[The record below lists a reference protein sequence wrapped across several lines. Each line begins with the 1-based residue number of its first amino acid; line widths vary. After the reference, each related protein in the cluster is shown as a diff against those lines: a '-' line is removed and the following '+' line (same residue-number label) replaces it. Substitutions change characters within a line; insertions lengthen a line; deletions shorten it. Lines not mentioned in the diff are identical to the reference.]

1 MKNKKQDPYEIQL
14 ADLANEIGGN
24 MAVEYYNVSFTL
36 SKEQLQDMKEKGLR
50 TDVMSCIMAALI
62 MNGKNETEIKDF
74 LEEANNAGAAPSV
87 SFEAPDDGALNIT
100 SPEVIHIDMDQ
111 FFAAV
116 EQRDNPE
123 LKGKPIAVGH
133 DAERGVVA
141 TASYEARRFG
151 VHSAQSIQV
160 AKRLCPQL
168 IIVEPH
174 FQRYKEVSAQLHDIF
189 HDYTDLIESIS
200 LDEAFLDVT
209 ENKKGIELGVDIARE
224 IKQRIRETT
233 GLTASAGVSY
243 CKFLAKIASDW
254 RKPDGLTVIHPDRA
268 LDFIA
273 QLKVEKIWGVG
284 QKTAEK
290 MHRMGIFTGLDL
302 RNMSLSRLTQEFG
315 KMGQVFYDFSR
326 GIDNRPVI
334 SEWERKSVSC
344 EQTFESDISENSAVT
359 IHLYH
364 TVLELVRR
372 IEKNDFDFQQITR
385 SITVDHIL
393 RTKDDILPL
402 AKQLM
407 QGVEFHSHPIRLLG
421 LGVSNQKNVTAQE
434 QQPWVELELEFE
446 PWPEV

>member
-1 MKNKKQDPYEIQL
+1 M
-14 ADLANEIGGN
+14 
-24 MAVEYYNVSFTL
+24 
-36 SKEQLQDMKEKGLR
+36 SK
-50 TDVMSCIMAALI
+50 I
-62 MNGKNETEIKDF
+62 
-74 LEEANNAGAAPSV
+74 
-87 SFEAPDDGALNIT
+87 
-100 SPEVIHIDMDQ
+100 IHVDMDQ
-111 FFAAV
+111 FYAAV
-116 EQRDNPE
+116 EQQDHPE
-123 LKGKPIAVGH
+123 LRGKPIAVGH
-133 DAERGVVA
+133 DAERGVVS

-174 FQRYKEVSAQLHDIF
+174 FQKYKEVSAQLHEIF
-189 HDYTDLIESIS
+189 HDYTDLIEPIS
-200 LDEAFLDVT
+200 LDEAFLDVS

-243 CKFLAKIASDW
+243 CKFLSKVASDW

-273 QLKVEKIWGVG
+273 QLKIEKIWGVG
-284 QKTAEK
+284 LKTAEK

-344 EQTFESDISENSAVT
+344 EQTFESDINENAAVT

-364 TVLELVRR
+364 TVMELVRR
-372 IEKNDFDFQQITR
+372 IEKNDFEGRTLTLKVKFAREREQTRQYAKFQDFQQITR
-385 SITVDHIL
+385 SITVDHVL
-393 RTKDDILPL
+393 RTKDEILPL

-407 QGVEFHSHPIRLLG
+407 QQVEFHSHPIRLLG
-421 LGVSNQKNVTAQE
+421 LGVSNPGSPSSNGELASDHGA
-434 QQPWVELELEFE
+434 WCELELEFE
-446 PWPEV
+446 PWPD

>member
-1 MKNKKQDPYEIQL
+1 MKI
-14 ADLANEIGGN
+14 
-24 MAVEYYNVSFTL
+24 
-36 SKEQLQDMKEKGLR
+36 
-50 TDVMSCIMAALI
+50 
-62 MNGKNETEIKDF
+62 
-74 LEEANNAGAAPSV
+74 
-87 SFEAPDDGALNIT
+87 
-100 SPEVIHIDMDQ
+100 IHVDMDQ
-111 FFAAV
+111 FIAAV

-123 LKGKPIAVGH
+123 LRGKAIAVGH
-133 DAERGVVA
+133 DAERGVVS

-160 AKRLCPQL
+160 AKHLCPQL

-174 FQRYKEVSAQLHDIF
+174 FQRYKEVSAQLHEIF
-189 HDYTDLIESIS
+189 HDYTDLIEPIS

-209 ENKKGIELGVDIARE
+209 ENKRSMELGVEIARE

-284 QKTAEK
+284 QKTAERL
-290 MHRMGIFTGLDL
+290 HRMGVFTGLDL
-302 RNMSLSRLTQEFG
+302 RNMQLSRLTQEFG

-326 GIDNRPVI
+326 GIDNRPVV

-344 EQTFESDISENSAVT
+344 EQTFETDISENAAVT
-359 IHLYH
+359 IQLYH

-372 IEKNDFDFQQITR
+372 IAKNSFEGRTLTLKVKFFDFQQITR
-385 SITVDHIL
+385 SITAPHVL
-393 RTKDDILPL
+393 QTKDDILPL

-407 QGVEFHSHPIRLLG
+407 QSVDYHTHPIRLIG
-421 LGVSNQKNVTAQE
+421 LGVSNPGSPPANGGPAS
-434 QQPWVELELEFE
+434 QQHWTELELQFE
-446 PWPEV
+446 PWP

>member
-1 MKNKKQDPYEIQL
+1 MK
-14 ADLANEIGGN
+14 
-24 MAVEYYNVSFTL
+24 
-36 SKEQLQDMKEKGLR
+36 
-50 TDVMSCIMAALI
+50 
-62 MNGKNETEIKDF
+62 
-74 LEEANNAGAAPSV
+74 
-87 SFEAPDDGALNIT
+87 
-100 SPEVIHIDMDQ
+100 VIHVDMDQ

-116 EQRDNPE
+116 EQRDQPE
-123 LKGKPIAVGH
+123 LRGKPIAVGH
-133 DAERGVVA
+133 DAERGVVS

-174 FQRYKEVSAQLHDIF
+174 FQKYKEVSARLHKIF
-189 HDYTDLIESIS
+189 HDYTDLIEPIS

-273 QLKVEKIWGVG
+273 QLKVEKI
-284 QKTAEK
+284 
-290 MHRMGIFTGLDL
+290 FTGLDL

-326 GIDNRPVI
+326 GIQ
-334 SEWERKSVSC
+334 SLFKKSS
-344 EQTFESDISENSAVT
+344 N
-359 IHLYH
+359 
-364 TVLELVRR
+364 TVG
-372 IEKNDFDFQQITR
+372 I
-385 SITVDHIL
+385 
-393 RTKDDILPL
+393 
-402 AKQLM
+402 QL
-407 QGVEFHSHPIRLLG
+407 F
-421 LGVSNQKNVTAQE
+421 
-434 QQPWVELELEFE
+434 
-446 PWPEV
+446 